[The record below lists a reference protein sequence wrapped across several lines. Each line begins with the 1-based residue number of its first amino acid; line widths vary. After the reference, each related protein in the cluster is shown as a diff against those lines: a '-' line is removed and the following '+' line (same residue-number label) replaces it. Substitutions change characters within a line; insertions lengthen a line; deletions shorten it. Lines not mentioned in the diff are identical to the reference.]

1 MQHPKASPHPEY
13 PVGFFQEVAHW
24 KWGTPILEAILP
36 CIGRVG
42 KDQIKTFRPEGESP
56 SIRNN
61 VWNPNTVVDAIY
73 REMTRECSAWAVEYI
88 VGCWEERQ
96 CSPKKC
102 WWVLPVEPYFGP

>member
-13 PVGFFQEVAHW
+13 PVGFFQEAAHW

-61 VWNPNTVVDAIY
+61 VWNPNAVVDAIY
-73 REMTRECSAWAVEYI
+73 R
-88 VGCWEERQ
+88 
-96 CSPKKC
+96 
-102 WWVLPVEPYFGP
+102 